1 MQEPPKIIPEELSY
15 KQALEMHMHGSQGHK
30 ARIYI
35 ENAAEQMEH
44 PDRAAQLVRACALE
58 IDISEE
64 TVYARISNEDQE
76 HGAHLVRACAVEM
89 HMDLSEET
97 VYARISNEDQK
108 HGAHLVRACAVEM
121 HMDISCTMEHLSEN

>member
-64 TVYARISNEDQE
+64 PVYARIE
-76 HGAHLVRACAVEM
+76 
-89 HMDLSEET
+89 
-97 VYARISNEDQK
+97 
-108 HGAHLVRACAVEM
+108 
-121 HMDISCTMEHLSEN
+121 

>member
-1 MQEPPKIIPEELSY
+1 MREL
-15 KQALEMHMHGSQGHK
+15 
-30 ARIYI
+30 
-35 ENAAEQMEH
+35 
-44 PDRAAQLVRACALE
+44 
-58 IDISEE
+58 
-64 TVYARISNEDQE
+64 NEDQE